1 MDISNVLNV
10 KNIKLNMMA
19 KSKEEAIE
27 ELTDLLVQDG
37 AVINK
42 EDFLKD
48 VWLREEQGSTGFENH
63 IAIPHGKSSGVARTA
78 LAMGRTQYEI
88 PWETMDGSDVRCII
102 LFAVCLV
109 DQNATHIRL
118 LSQVSGSLADEEII
132 EKLLQENDPQKII
145 DLLNAENESA
155 NAYRHYHLCHS
166 MAIKSLLE
174 NRYEYCRNYSLY
186 CWHCPYLYRAKE
198 N

>member
-1 MDISNVLNV
+1 MDISSVLNV

-27 ELTDLLVQDG
+27 ELAELLVSDG

-42 EDFLKD
+42 DVFLKD

-63 IAIPHGKSSGVARTA
+63 IAIPHGKSSGVTRTA
-78 LAMGRTQYEI
+78 LAIGRTQHQI

-102 LFAVCLV
+102 LFAVSLV

-118 LSQVSGSLADEEII
+118 LSQVSGSLADEEIVD
-132 EKLLQENDPQKII
+132 KLLKEDSPQKII
-145 DLLNAENESA
+145 DLLNAEEASA
-155 NAYRHYHLCHS
+155 
-166 MAIKSLLE
+166 
-174 NRYEYCRNYSLY
+174 
-186 CWHCPYLYRAKE
+186 
-198 N
+198 

>member
-1 MDISNVLNV
+1 MDISSVLNV

-27 ELTDLLVQDG
+27 ELADLLVRDG

-42 EDFLKD
+42 DIFLKD

-78 LAMGRTQYEI
+78 LAIGRTQHQI

-118 LSQVSGSLADEEII
+118 LSQVSGSLADEEIV
-132 EKLLQENDPQKII
+132 EKLLKEDSPQKII
-145 DLLNAENESA
+145 DLLNAEGVSA
-155 NAYRHYHLCHS
+155 
-166 MAIKSLLE
+166 
-174 NRYEYCRNYSLY
+174 
-186 CWHCPYLYRAKE
+186 
-198 N
+198 

>member
-48 VWLREEQGSTGFENH
+48 VWLREDQGSTGFENH

-155 NAYRHYHLCHS
+155 NA
-166 MAIKSLLE
+166 
-174 NRYEYCRNYSLY
+174 
-186 CWHCPYLYRAKE
+186 
-198 N
+198 

>member
-1 MDISNVLNV
+1 MDISSVLNV
-10 KNIKLNMMA
+10 RNIKLNMMA

-27 ELTDLLVQDG
+27 ELTDLLVHDG

-42 EDFLKD
+42 DVFLKD

-63 IAIPHGKSSGVARTA
+63 IAIPHGKSSGVVRTA
-78 LAMGRTQYEI
+78 LAIGRTQHQI

-118 LSQVSGSLADEEII
+118 LSQVSGSLADEEIVD
-132 EKLLQENDPQKII
+132 KLLMEDSPQKII
-145 DLLNAENESA
+145 DLLNAEGVSA
-155 NAYRHYHLCHS
+155 
-166 MAIKSLLE
+166 
-174 NRYEYCRNYSLY
+174 
-186 CWHCPYLYRAKE
+186 
-198 N
+198 

>member
-1 MDISNVLNV
+1 MDISSVLNV

-27 ELTDLLVQDG
+27 ELADLLVRDG

-42 EDFLKD
+42 DIFLKD

-78 LAMGRTQYEI
+78 LAIGRTQHQI

-118 LSQVSGSLADEEII
+118 LSQVSGSLADEEIV
-132 EKLLQENDPQKII
+132 EKLLKEDSTQKII
-145 DLLNAENESA
+145 DLLNAEGVSA
-155 NAYRHYHLCHS
+155 
-166 MAIKSLLE
+166 
-174 NRYEYCRNYSLY
+174 
-186 CWHCPYLYRAKE
+186 
-198 N
+198 